1 VLRGRG
7 VGELTASLAAEA
19 GIVAFKVAFERWV
32 NDTGQADLSRLIREA
47 FEELRAVTAGK

>member
-1 VLRGRG
+1 MLRGRG